1 MAKCCICGRPVE
13 EDAAI
18 LTMGAAGNARYL
30 CEECD
35 ELLITAT
42 TSRDFEEIESAMGE
56 ISNRISNY
64 NPDGVTFDI
73 LSYTMLSASERAK
86 QIKNGTYDFTLDETE
101 DDGYELEDI
110 PEELLETEEDRE
122 LDRVDEEKMKKF
134 DKVYNIIMIVAIIAI
149 VGMIIWR
156 LIDTFLLK

>member
-1 MAKCCICGRPVE
+1 MAKCCICGCPVE

-35 ELLITAT
+35 EFLITAT
-42 TSRDFEEIESAMGE
+42 TGKEFDKIEIAMEEISK
-56 ISNRISNY
+56 RISNY

-73 LSYTMLSASERAK
+73 LSHTMLTASERAK
-86 QIKNGTYDFTLDETE
+86 QIKNGTYDFTLDEVE

-134 DKVYNIIMIVAIIAI
+134 DKVYNIIMIVALAAI
-149 VGMIIWR
+149 VGMVIWR
-156 LIDTFLLK
+156 LVETFFLK